1 MSPDCLLAPSDEREF
16 VSRGRDGCLLIYPHP
31 PAASQQFTPTAA
43 AASSP
48 PSVRSPRRV
57 LYKYVCMTDLAPRIP
72 VSDVIL
78 GKLLSNHGKCF
89 GGSNFSVW

>member
-1 MSPDCLLAPSDEREF
+1 MHVSWLEKPRGGCPLTPPPLAG
-16 VSRGRDGCLLIYPHP
+16 SRQLP
-31 PAASQQFTPTAA
+31 PLAAPEP
-43 AASSP
+43 SP
-48 PSVRSPRRV
+48 PSTRSPHCL
-57 LYKYVCMTDLAPRIP
+57 LYKYVCMTDLAPHIP